1 MVQVCR
7 RLRLVQPPKYND
19 VDERRCEVQG
29 LDSNMSSHLLE
40 IGGGLV
46 SLYPVIT
53 AITAVILV
61 ILVFGVRYGQNH
73 GKVVVS
79 RTTT

>member
-1 MVQVCR
+1 
-7 RLRLVQPPKYND
+7 
-19 VDERRCEVQG
+19 
-29 LDSNMSSHLLE
+29 
-40 IGGGLV
+40 LV

-53 AITAVILV
+53 AITAVILA

>member
-1 MVQVCR
+1 
-7 RLRLVQPPKYND
+7 
-19 VDERRCEVQG
+19 
-29 LDSNMSSHLLE
+29 
-40 IGGGLV
+40 LV

-73 GKVVVS
+73 GKVVDS
-79 RTTT
+79 RTTTQLVGKLPHDYRHRVVVSMTTTRPTRVFLIWITVTSDERKSLL